1 MSGGTWDLLYLN
13 CAINGDR
20 SLITLSLTAL
30 EVCLLT

>member
-1 MSGGTWDLLYLN
+1 MGFIIIYLN
-13 CAINGDR
+13 CAVNGDR